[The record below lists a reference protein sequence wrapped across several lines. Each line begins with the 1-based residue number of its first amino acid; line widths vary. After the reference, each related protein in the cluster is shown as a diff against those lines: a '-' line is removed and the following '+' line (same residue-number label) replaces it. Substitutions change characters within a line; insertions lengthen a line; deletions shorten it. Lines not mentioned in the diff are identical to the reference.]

1 MGKSKY
7 RKARLGFDMSLL
19 SSYGNTYYIIPLW
32 GVRNPTLYNRCGL
45 CSCMGSLDSEDRDR
59 DRDREITDRVAADQG
74 GADRIAEL
82 EARIDELEERL
93 TRSAWSRRGILG
105 LLGIGGVASL
115 SGNAAAGS
123 AQVGT
128 IGTQN
133 KPVDIEGED
142 ISADSITE
150 LGNNIVTS
158 PNADRDIYVIASG
171 ASNPAAAD
179 SDDIIL
185 EKS

>member
-1 MGKSKY
+1 
-7 RKARLGFDMSLL
+7 
-19 SSYGNTYYIIPLW
+19 
-32 GVRNPTLYNRCGL
+32 
-45 CSCMGSLDSEDRDR
+45 MGSLDSE

-74 GADRIAEL
+74 GEDRIAKL
-82 EARIDELEERL
+82 EARIDELEERE

-179 SDDIIL
+179 ADDIIL